1 MHFRQDTLNHLTWFR
16 WLFFGETR
24 GKVAGWPGTAGNREK
39 GDAVADPIFV
49 NTIKD
54 RDAIKA
60 RFLVHHKTIP
70 LNKNGKPYLALVLMD
85 RTGTIEARVWENVDT
100 VAPTFEVGDFVELD
114 GMALAYQG
122 KVQLKVHTIRPVPAS
137 AVHPEDYLPCSSKD
151 KKAMLDRLRALLSS
165 IQLAPLRE
173 LLLDRLDDEAFA
185 AAFTRAPAAKSI
197 HHAMLSGLLEHTL
210 SACELADRIAALY
223 PHLER
228 DLLLAGAFLHDV
240 GKTRELASETGF
252 DYTDEGRLVGHI
264 VLGAMMFG
272 QWAAARP
279 DLPAG
284 VALKI
289 THMILSH
296 HGSYEF
302 GSPKRPKFAE
312 AMVLNFIDELDSK
325 IETYHELALREGG
338 QKWSSF
344 QKLFDRFILLGTPE
358 PAGEDQSASAP
369 AADKPADDS
378 PPRTRRG
385 RETPLTQQP
394 FSQLNASLKPE
405 ARPVAP
411 ATRNQLGFFASSQ
424 PPQSPDDADLPE
436 I

>member
-1 MHFRQDTLNHLTWFR
+1 M
-16 WLFFGETR
+16 
-24 GKVAGWPGTAGNREK
+24 
-39 GDAVADPIFV
+39 
-49 NTIKD
+49 
-54 RDAIKA
+54 
-60 RFLVHHKTIP
+60 
-70 LNKNGKPYLALVLMD
+70 M
-85 RTGTIEARVWENVDT
+85 
-100 VAPTFEVGDFVELD
+100 
-114 GMALAYQG
+114 
-122 KVQLKVHTIRPVPAS
+122 
-137 AVHPEDYLPCSSKD
+137 
-151 KKAMLDRLRALLSS
+151 DRLRALLSS
-165 IQLAPLRE
+165 IQLVPLRA
-173 LLLDRLDDEAFA
+173 LLLDRLDDAAFA
-185 AAFTRAPAAKSI
+185 AAFARAPAAKSI

-210 SACELADRIAALY
+210 SVCELADRIAALY
-223 PHLER
+223 PILNR

-252 DYTDEGRLVGHI
+252 DYTDERRLVGHI

-284 VALKI
+284 VALQI

-296 HGSYEF
+296 HGSYEY
-302 GSPKRPKFAE
+302 GSPKRPKFKE

-338 QKWSSF
+338 QKCSSF

-394 FSQLNASLKPE
+394 FAQLNASLQPE
-405 ARPVAP
+405 AKPAAP